1 MKSFN
6 HKGHKGISQRD
17 TKEERTAFLSFVL
30 FVRTLCSSWLKKI
43 LKINLYC
50 LFTLISP
57 LIFEF
62 SVFSQEAKL
71 SEEILNIAEEL
82 AADESNPEIAEIY
95 IEQLH
100 ELIENP
106 VMINSGDEA
115 EISRLFFLSDFQVK
129 AIKDYVQTS
138 GKIVSF
144 YEIAGIPGFDRQ
156 TTEMMIPF
164 ISFSDKIISVS
175 DTLIF
180 RNTLLTNLTIKPG
193 ETDSSSLGSPWK
205 ILSKYRFNTG
215 RFEGGFTIEKDQ
227 GEKFISGSSSLPDFL
242 SAHLS
247 YSGKGIIREI
257 IVGDFSSRFGL
268 GTNINTGIR
277 TGLSLTSPGYMP
289 GRDEIR
295 PYTSADENNFF
306 RGAAAEFSLKKLR
319 LILFYSHKRID
330 ATIRAS
336 ADSSAFFVESLYKTG
351 LHNTLS
357 LNDKKDAV
365 AEASYGINLSFNFK
379 SLKVGLCWSENRF
392 LLPVKTDKSNAEDLY
407 KFEGSRN
414 QIYSLY
420 YNSLFNRILL
430 FGELSLN
437 DPQNLALVQGIT
449 LRPSDRLILN
459 ILYRNYTPG
468 FVSFHGNGPGNTS
481 SISNEQGISGSF
493 IFEAAKH
500 LFISAGCDISNSP
513 WLKYRCSSPS
523 LAKKEEIRI
532 KYLPYENLSFDLSYN
547 YRYSMLD
554 NPLENGIA
562 GIEEVKTRT
571 IKGQARF
578 TLNNVTFAFRADY
591 KVVDPSDG
599 KGMLLLHD
607 IFYRFRQV
615 PVTIWFRYC
624 IFNTD
629 NWDSRLYTYEND
641 LLYSFSIPALSGEG
655 SRSYIMAK
663 WEIGDIAELR
673 FKYGL
678 TSDLSSANENEE
690 KDEIKI
696 QFRIWF

>member
-1 MKSFN
+1 M
-6 HKGHKGISQRD
+6 
-17 TKEERTAFLSFVL
+17 
-30 FVRTLCSSWLKKI
+30 
-43 LKINLYC
+43 
-50 LFTLISP
+50 TLIII
-57 LIFEF
+57 LISEF
-62 SVFSQEAKL
+62 SASSQETKL

-82 AADESNPEIAEIY
+82 AADESDPEIAELY
-95 IEQLH
+95 FEQLH
-100 ELIENP
+100 ELVENP
-106 VMINSGDEA
+106 VMINSVDEA
-115 EISRLFFLSDFQVK
+115 EISRLFFLSEFQVK

-164 ISFSDKIISVS
+164 ISLSSKENNVP
-175 DTLIF
+175 DTIIF
-180 RNTLLTNLTIKPG
+180 RNTLLTNLIIKPG
-193 ETDSSSLGSPWK
+193 ETDTTSLGSPWK
-205 ILSKYRFNTG
+205 ILSKYRFNAW

-227 GEKFISGSSSLPDFL
+227 GEKFISGSPSLPDFL

-247 YSGKGIIREI
+247 YSGKGIIRKI
-257 IVGDFSSRFGL
+257 ILGDFSSRFGL

-277 TGLSLTSPGYMP
+277 TGLSLTSPGYVP
-289 GRDEIR
+289 GRSEIR
-295 PYTSADENNFF
+295 PYTSTDENNFF
-306 RGAAAEFSLKKLR
+306 RGGAAEFFLKKLG

-336 ADSSAFFVESLYKTG
+336 ADSSAFFVESFYKTG

-365 AEASYGINLSFNFK
+365 AETSYGINLSFNFK
-379 SLKVGLCWSENRF
+379 FLKVGLCWSENRF

-420 YNSLFNRILL
+420 YNSLINRILL

-437 DPQNLALVQGIT
+437 DSQNLALIQGVT

-459 ILYRNYTPG
+459 ILYRNYAPG
-468 FVSFHGNGPGNTS
+468 FESFHGNGPGNIS
-481 SISNEQGISGSF
+481 STSNEQGILGNF

-513 WLKYRCSSPS
+513 WLKYRCSFPS

-532 KYLPYENLSFDLSYN
+532 KYLPLENLSFDLSYN
-547 YRYSMLD
+547 FRYSMLD
-554 NPLENGIA
+554 NPHENGIA
-562 GIEEVKTRT
+562 RVEEVKTRT
-571 IKGQARF
+571 VKGQARF
-578 TLNNVTFAFRADY
+578 ALNNVTFALRADY
-591 KVVDPSDG
+591 KIADPSDS

-607 IFYRFRQV
+607 IIYRFRQV
-615 PVTIWFRYC
+615 PVTLWFRYC

-641 LLYSFSIPALSGEG
+641 LLYSFSIPALSGKG

-663 WEIGDIAELR
+663 WEINDIAELR
-673 FKYGL
+673 VKYSL
-678 TSDLSSANENEE
+678 TSVLSDNDVNEE
-690 KDEIKI
+690 SDEIKL
-696 QFRIWF
+696 QFRVWF

>member
-1 MKSFN
+1 MKKVISIFLFYSFSIFCLSQGTN
-6 HKGHKGISQRD
+6 ISN
-17 TKEERTAFLSFVL
+17 EVIE
-30 FVRTLCSSWLKKI
+30 
-43 LKINLYC
+43 
-50 LFTLISP
+50 
-57 LIFEF
+57 
-62 SVFSQEAKL
+62 
-71 SEEILNIAEEL
+71 IAEEL

-156 TTEMMIPF
+156 TAEMMIPF
-164 ISFSDKIISVS
+164 ISFSDKINSVS

-180 RNTLLTNLTIKPG
+180 RNTLLTNLIIKPG
-193 ETDSSSLGSPWK
+193 ETDTSYLGSPWK
-205 ILSKYRFNTG
+205 ILSKYRFNAG
-215 RFEGGFTIEKDQ
+215 RFEGGFTTEKDQ
-227 GEKFISGSSSLPDFL
+227 GEKFISGSPSLPDFL
-242 SAHLS
+242 SAHIS
-247 YSGKGIIREI
+247 YSGKGIFREI

-268 GTNINTGIR
+268 GTNINTGIH

-513 WLKYRCSSPS
+513 WLKYRCRSPS

>member
-1 MKSFN
+1 
-6 HKGHKGISQRD
+6 
-17 TKEERTAFLSFVL
+17 L
-30 FVRTLCSSWLKKI
+30 
-43 LKINLYC
+43 
-50 LFTLISP
+50 
-57 LIFEF
+57 
-62 SVFSQEAKL
+62 SQETKL

-82 AADESNPEIAEIY
+82 AADESDPEIAELY

-115 EISRLFFLSDFQVK
+115 EISRLFFLSEFQVK

-138 GKIVSF
+138 GKIVTF

-164 ISFSDKIISVS
+164 ISFSDKINSVS

-180 RNTLLTNLTIKPG
+180 RNTLLTNLIIKPG
-193 ETDSSSLGSPWK
+193 ETDTSSLGSPWK
-205 ILSKYRFNTG
+205 ILSKYRFNAG

-227 GEKFISGSSSLPDFL
+227 GEKFISGSPSLPDFL

-247 YSGKGIIREI
+247 YSGKGIIRKI
-257 IVGDFSSRFGL
+257 ILGDFSSRFGL

-277 TGLSLTSPGYMP
+277 TGLSLTSPGYVP
-289 GRDEIR
+289 GRAEIR
-295 PYTSADENNFF
+295 PYTSTDENNFF
-306 RGAAAEFSLKKLR
+306 RGGAAEFSLKKLG
-319 LILFYSHKRID
+319 LTLFYSHKRID

-336 ADSSAFFVESLYKTG
+336 ADSSAFFVESFYKTG

-365 AEASYGINLSFNFK
+365 AETSYGINLSFNFK
-379 SLKVGLCWSENRF
+379 FLKVGLCWSENRF

-407 KFEGSRN
+407 KFEGCRN

-420 YNSLFNRILL
+420 YNSLINRILL
-430 FGELSLN
+430 YGELSLN
-437 DPQNLALVQGIT
+437 DPQNLALVQGVT

-481 SISNEQGISGSF
+481 STSNEQGILGNF

-500 LFISAGCDISNSP
+500 FFISAGCDISNSP
-513 WLKYRCSSPS
+513 WLKYRCSFPS

-532 KYLPYENLSFDLSYN
+532 KYLPFENLSFDLSYN
-547 YRYSMLD
+547 FRYSMLD
-554 NPLENGIA
+554 NQLENGIA
-562 GIEEVKTRT
+562 QVKEVKTRT
-571 IKGQARF
+571 VKGQARF
-578 TLNNVTFAFRADY
+578 TLNNVTFALRADY
-591 KVVDPSDG
+591 KVADPSDS

-607 IFYRFRQV
+607 IIYRFRQV
-615 PVTIWFRYC
+615 PVTLWFRYC

-678 TSDLSSANENEE
+678 TSYLSSAYENEE

-696 QFRIWF
+696 QFRVWF

>member
-1 MKSFN
+1 M
-6 HKGHKGISQRD
+6 HKY
-17 TKEERTAFLSFVL
+17 FLILFFVL
-30 FVRTLCSSWLKKI
+30 IPEVI
-43 LKINLYC
+43 
-50 LFTLISP
+50 
-57 LIFEF
+57 
-62 SVFSQEAKL
+62 VFCQNDKL
-71 SEEILNIAEEL
+71 SDIVINIAEEL
-82 AADESNPEIAEIY
+82 AADESNPDAAELY

-115 EISRLFFLSDFQVK
+115 EISRLFFLSEFQVK

-164 ISFSDKIISVS
+164 ISFSDKINSVS

-193 ETDSSSLGSPWK
+193 ETDTSSLGSPWK
-205 ILSKYRFNTG
+205 ILSKYRFNAG

-247 YSGKGIIREI
+247 YSGKGIIRK
-257 IVGDFSSRFGL
+257 IVLGDFSSRFGL

-306 RGAAAEFSLKKLR
+306 RGGAAEFSMKKLG

-336 ADSSAFFVESLYKTG
+336 ADSSAFFVESFYKTG

-365 AEASYGINLSFNFK
+365 AETSYGINLSFNFK
-379 SLKVGLCWSENRF
+379 FLKVGLCWSENRF

-420 YNSLFNRILL
+420 YNSLINRILL

-437 DPQNLALVQGIT
+437 DPQNLAMVQGVT
-449 LRPSDRLILN
+449 LRPSDRLIIN
-459 ILYRNYTPG
+459 ILYRNYAPG

-481 SISNEQGISGSF
+481 STNNEQGISGNF

-500 LFISAGCDISNSP
+500 LFISAGCDISNYP
-513 WLKYRCSSPS
+513 WLKYRCSFPS
-523 LAKKEEIRI
+523 LTKKEEIRI
-532 KYLPYENLSFDLSYN
+532 KYLPFENLSFDLSYN
-547 YRYSMLD
+547 FRYSMLD

-562 GIEEVKTRT
+562 RVEEVKTRT
-571 IKGQARF
+571 VKGQARF
-578 TLNNVTFAFRADY
+578 TLNNVTFALRADY
-591 KVVDPSDG
+591 KVADPSDS

-607 IFYRFRQV
+607 IIYRFRQV
-615 PVTIWFRYC
+615 PVTLWFRYC
-624 IFNTD
+624 VFNTD

-655 SRSYIMAK
+655 SRSYIMVK

-678 TSDLSSANENEE
+678 TSYLSSANENEE